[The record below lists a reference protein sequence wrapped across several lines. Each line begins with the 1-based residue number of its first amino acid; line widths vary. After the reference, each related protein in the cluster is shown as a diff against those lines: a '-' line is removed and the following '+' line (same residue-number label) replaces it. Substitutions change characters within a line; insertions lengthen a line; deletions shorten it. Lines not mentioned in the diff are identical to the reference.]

1 MSFKEKFVAAANTA
15 LLKGKKHS
23 PKMLLV
29 AGTVGFV
36 ATVVA
41 GCKATT
47 KLEDVLAKPKEQI
60 EKIHEIMDS
69 EELQKQ
75 YGYTQQ
81 DKVQDLTKIYIK
93 TGWDLTKLYA
103 PTIVLGTASLLCF
116 FGSHN
121 ILSKRNAGLAAAY
134 ATIDKGFKEYRG
146 RVVDKF
152 GREVDRELLTGV
164 KVEKA
169 TKKKKG
175 EDAEEE
181 KTVEQPSKLY
191 TSSYARYFDESCAD
205 WKSNPEYNLMF
216 LRMQEQHANDLLRA
230 KRHLFLNE
238 VYDMLGIPRT
248 AAGQQVG
255 WIYDEGQPLGDN
267 FVDFG
272 IYDDA
277 NEKARDFVNGYEPR
291 ILLDFNVDGVIL
303 DYI

>member
-1 MSFKEKFVAAANTA
+1 MSFKEKFVAVANTA
-15 LLKGKKHS
+15 LLKGKKHI

-36 ATVVA
+36 ATVVS

-47 KLEDVLAKPKEQI
+47 KLEEVLEKPKQQI
-60 EKIHEIMDS
+60 EKIHEIMES
-69 EELQKQ
+69 EELQKKH
-75 YGYTQQ
+75 GYTQQ
-81 DKVQDLTKIYIK
+81 DKVQDLTKIYIR

-146 RVVDKF
+146 RVVDQF
-152 GREVDRELLTGV
+152 GKEVDRELLTGEEAV
-164 KVEKA
+164 AVEE
-169 TKKKKG
+169 T
-175 EDAEEE
+175 D
-181 KTVEQPSKLY
+181 QPSKLY
-191 TSSYARYFDESCAD
+191 ASSYARYFDESCSD

-272 IYDDA
+272 IYNDD
-277 NEKARDFVNGYEPR
+277 NEKARDFVIGYESR

>member
-15 LLKGKKHS
+15 LLKSKKHS

-47 KLEDVLAKPKEQI
+47 KLEGVLEKPKQQI

-69 EELQKQ
+69 EELQQQ

-81 DKVQDLTKIYIK
+81 DKVQDLTKIYIRI
-93 TGWDLTKLYA
+93 GWDLTKLYA

-134 ATIDKGFKEYRG
+134 ATINKGFKEYRG
-146 RVVDKF
+146 RVVDQF
-152 GREVDRELLTGV
+152 GKEVDRELLTGV
-164 KVEKA
+164 KVGKA
-169 TKKKKG
+169 VKQKG
-175 EDAEEE
+175 EETD
-181 KTVEQPSKLY
+181 QPSKLY
-191 TSSYARYFDESCAD
+191 ASSYARYFDESCSD

-255 WIYDEGQPLGDN
+255 WIYDEWL
-267 FVDFG
+267 
-272 IYDDA
+272 
-277 NEKARDFVNGYEPR
+277 R
-291 ILLDFNVDGVIL
+291 I
-303 DYI
+303 

>member
-1 MSFKEKFVAAANTA
+1 MSLKEKLVAAANTA

-23 PKMLLV
+23 PKALLV
-29 AGTVGFV
+29 VGTIGFIS
-36 ATVVA
+36 TVVA

-47 KLEDVLAKPKEQI
+47 KLEEVLEKPKQQI
-60 EKIHEIMDS
+60 EKIHEIMES

-81 DKVQDLTKIYIK
+81 YKVQDLTKIYIR

-103 PTIVLGTASLLCF
+103 PTIILGTASLLCF

-121 ILSKRNAGLAAAY
+121 ILSKRNAGLVAAY

-146 RVVDKF
+146 RVVDQF
-152 GREVDRELLTGV
+152 GKEVDRELLTGV
-164 KVEKA
+164 KVDKA
-169 TKKKKG
+169 VKKKG
-175 EDAEEE
+175 EEAVAVEE
-181 KTVEQPSKLY
+181 TEQPSKLY
-191 TSSYARYFDESCAD
+191 ASSYARYFDESCSD

-272 IYDDA
+272 IYNDD
-277 NEKARDFVNGYEPR
+277 NEKARDFVNGYESR

>member
-47 KLEDVLAKPKEQI
+47 KLEEVLEKPKQQI
-60 EKIHEIMDS
+60 EKIHEIMES
-69 EELQKQ
+69 EELQKKH
-75 YGYTQQ
+75 GYTQQ
-81 DKVQDLTKIYIK
+81 DKVQDLTKIYIR

-146 RVVDKF
+146 RVVDQF
-152 GREVDRELLTGV
+152 GKEVDRELLTGA
-164 KVEKA
+164 KVDKA
-169 TKKKKG
+169 IKQKG
-175 EDAEEE
+175 DEAVAVEE
-181 KTVEQPSKLY
+181 TDQPSKLY
-191 TSSYARYFDESCAD
+191 TSSYARYFDESCSD

-272 IYDDA
+272 IYNDD
-277 NEKARDFVNGYEPR
+277 NEKARDFVNGYESR

>member
-23 PKMLLV
+23 PKALLV
-29 AGTVGFV
+29 VGTIGFIS
-36 ATVVA
+36 TVVA

-47 KLEDVLAKPKEQI
+47 KLEEVLEKPKQQI

-69 EELQKQ
+69 EELQKKH
-75 YGYTQQ
+75 GYTQQ
-81 DKVQDLTKIYIK
+81 DKVQDLTKIYIR

-116 FGSHN
+116 LGSHN

-146 RVVDKF
+146 RVVDQF
-152 GREVDRELLTGV
+152 GKEVDRELLTGV
-164 KVEKA
+164 KVDKA
-169 TKKKKG
+169 VKQKG
-175 EDAEEE
+175 EEAVAVEE
-181 KTVEQPSKLY
+181 TDQPSKLY
-191 TSSYARYFDESCAD
+191 ASSYARYFDESCSD
-205 WKSNPEYNLMF
+205 WKNNPEYNLMF

-230 KRHLFLNE
+230 KGHLFLNE

-255 WIYDEGQPLGDN
+255 WIYDEGRPLGDN

-272 IYDDA
+272 IYNDD
-277 NEKARDFVNGYEPR
+277 NEKARDFVNGYESR